1 MIRHMIDVFTSLPG
15 QIGQLLRRLLS
26 RGNSDD
32 LTWTEWLAPASDIRE
47 TPEKFVYEIEL
58 PGIER
63 KDISV
68 SVYGNLLTIRAE
80 RKHNRS
86 EKKADWLWKESL
98 YGSFATS
105 FTLPDAVDPGSVRA
119 DYSGGVLTIEAA
131 KKAWARPKRI
141 PVQSGGRP
149 LSFLKAA

>member
-1 MIRHMIDVFTSLPG
+1 MIDVFASLPG
-15 QIGQLLRRLLS
+15 QIRRLFRRLLS

-68 SVYGNLLTIRAE
+68 SVYGNLLTIRTE
-80 RKHNRS
+80 RKHNRN
-86 EKKADWLWKESL
+86 EKKADWFWKESL

-105 FTLPDAVDPGSVRA
+105 FSFRTRLIPDPFER
-119 DYSGGVLTIEAA
+119 TTPAA
-131 KKAWARPKRI
+131 
-141 PVQSGGRP
+141 
-149 LSFLKAA
+149 FLRLR